1 MLEDLKVSA
10 ATADPPWSAIERPPV
25 KAKRW
30 YAVQCQPHRER
41 TAAAHLSNQD
51 FRVFLPLREKTR
63 RHARRIETVTV
74 PFFPGYLFVQL
85 DLSRDRWRSVNG
97 TLGVAR
103 LVGHAEMPSA
113 APAGS
118 IEAIR
123 SACDGFDVVNRS
135 GDIAPGDMI
144 RVARGPFS
152 DLVGKL
158 ERLDSAARVH
168 VLLELMGRR
177 ASVVL
182 SRDQIIPELAA
193 A

>member
-10 ATADPPWSAIERPPV
+10 ATADPPWSAIELPRV

-97 TLGVAR
+97 TLGVVHLVMQGQRPLPAPEGIVEALKENCDAAGVLLWTADLVPGQAVRVLTGPFADLIGELERMTDTGR
-103 LVGHAEMPSA
+103 LRVLLDIMGGRTP
-113 APAGS
+113 
-118 IEAIR
+118 
-123 SACDGFDVVNRS
+123 VVL
-135 GDIAPGDMI
+135 APGTV
-144 RVARGPFS
+144 VAA
-152 DLVGKL
+152 
-158 ERLDSAARVH
+158 DS
-168 VLLELMGRR
+168 LL
-177 ASVVL
+177 
-182 SRDQIIPELAA
+182 
-193 A
+193 